1 MIEIK
6 LPHYTIQV
14 LPDGKRKIQ
23 SPRIAYEVQPDTVV
37 GEIIEKLIEI
47 GDYEDASLL

>member
-14 LPDGKRKIQ
+14 FPDGKRKIQ
-23 SPRIAYEVQPDTVV
+23 SPLLAYDVHAETLV
-37 GEIIEKLIEI
+37 GEIVEKLIEI
-47 GDYEDASLL
+47 GDYEDASLQ